1 MSLLC
6 GFMIPLLRIS
16 CADELLSQLEVEDD
30 LEKLKE
36 LWGAQGVLLQPLWRG
51 GEREAGPWEAHQSMA
66 DALCGD
72 LPAQSWV
79 CAEDSTRQ
87 LLDACPSWSLLP
99 SICSGAAWENQDPC
113 PRTNALG
120 QPSSWDAAGR
130 RTAAVWWCGL
140 SRLIRGS
147 RCAPCS
153 CYSSAAK
160 ACEFPTC
167 KGPATKTTQSCL
179 YASPA
184 SCLKHIHKTSAN
196 SCNGSMSKLRAL
208 QCVNLA
214 FAVES
219 KQLKNHAPFKHKKS
233 WKHRRI
239 LEGVWKKICAGPPI
253 ENDGVWAFTTDAV
266 RNPLVG

>member
-16 CADELLSQLEVEDD
+16 CADELLSQLEVQGN

-36 LWGAQGVLLQPLWRG
+36 LWSAQGVLLQPLWRG
-51 GEREAGPWEAHQSMA
+51 GEREAGPWEAYQSMA

-79 CAEDSTRQ
+79 SAEDSTRQ
-87 LLDACPSWSLLP
+87 LLDACPSWSVLP

-130 RTAAVWWCGL
+130 RTAAVWWCSL

-147 RCAPCS
+147 RCLAWDKAHKPRPFQAQKILKAP
-153 CYSSAAK
+153 
-160 ACEFPTC
+160 
-167 KGPATKTTQSCL
+167 PATGRSL
-179 YASPA
+179 
-184 SCLKHIHKTSAN
+184 
-196 SCNGSMSKLRAL
+196 
-208 QCVNLA
+208 
-214 FAVES
+214 
-219 KQLKNHAPFKHKKS
+219 
-233 WKHRRI
+233 
-239 LEGVWKKICAGPPI
+239 KKICAGPPI
-253 ENDGVWAFTTDAV
+253 EKMVRKSWWRGLGVHYG
-266 RNPLVG
+266 RG